1 MPMHHSYAVEVEWTG
16 AGETGTT
23 DYRSYSRDHVV
34 RIEGLP
40 DILGSADRTFRGD
53 RARHNPEQLLLT
65 ALAQCHMLSYLHQA
79 VTRGIVVTAYR
90 DAATGS
96 METSGTGGRFTE
108 AVLHPVVTITD
119 ASQAADA
126 LDAHGQAGRDC
137 FIASSVAFPVRHEP
151 VIVVDGVVVAGHGA
165 GEPAAAADERAGA
178 DA

>member
-1 MPMHHSYAVEVEWTG
+1 MPMQHAYAVEVEWTG
-16 AGETGTT
+16 AGDEGTST
-23 DYRSYSRDHVV
+23 YRSYSRDHVV

-79 VTRGIVVTAYR
+79 ASRGIVVTAYR
-90 DAATGS
+90 DAATAT
-96 METSGTGGRFTE
+96 METAGSGGRFTE

-119 ASQAADA
+119 ASRAADA

-137 FIASSVAFPVRHEP
+137 FIAASVAFPVLHEP
-151 VIVVDGVVVAGHGA
+151 TIVVDGAVVAG
-165 GEPAAAADERAGA
+165 AGA
-178 DA
+178 VR